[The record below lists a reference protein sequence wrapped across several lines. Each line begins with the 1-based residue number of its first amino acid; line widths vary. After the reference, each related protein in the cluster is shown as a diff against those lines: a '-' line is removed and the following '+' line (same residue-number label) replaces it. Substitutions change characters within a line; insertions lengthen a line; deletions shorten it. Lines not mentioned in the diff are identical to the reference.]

1 MSPRRLESALVG
13 VATVLL
19 GGQLLLLAVLRSRP
33 EAPAE
38 LPELEVP
45 PRNMPFVEEAE
56 RPSLE
61 AEAVRVLDRLLADR
75 LVAAVARTG
84 VDPKQHEVAP
94 ELRAAALAA
103 PDPRGPAVA
112 ALIDAY
118 ARALGALGESLDA
131 AVPPTS
137 SPAP

>member
-1 MSPRRLESALVG
+1 MSPRRLESAFVG
-13 VATVLL
+13 VAAALL
-19 GGQLLLLAVLRSRP
+19 GGQLLLLAVLHRRP

-38 LPELEVP
+38 LPEWEVP
-45 PRNMPFVEEAE
+45 PRNMPFVEDGE
-56 RPSLE
+56 RPSAD
-61 AEAVRVLDRLLADR
+61 AEAVRLLDRLLGER
-75 LVAAVARTG
+75 LDAAVARTG
-84 VDPKQHEVAP
+84 VDPQQHVVAP

-118 ARALGALGESLDA
+118 ARALAALGESLDA